1 MKKHV
6 LALAAVV
13 LATGVAH
20 AQSSDT
26 LAKIKSSGSITQGV
40 RESSG
45 ALAYTLGNG
54 VYTGFHYDVCTNV
67 IRDVQ
72 KKLGLS
78 QLETKYLS
86 LIHI

>member
-6 LALAAVV
+6 LAIAAVL
-13 LATGVAH
+13 LATGAVH

-54 VYTGFHYDVCTNV
+54 C
-67 IRDVQ
+67 
-72 KKLGLS
+72 LL
-78 QLETKYLS
+78 L
-86 LIHI
+86 HI